1 MGGAQALLLSLLREL
16 RASGRA
22 ESLVLSMTSR
32 WADTDLV
39 AAIRHSGARLE
50 FVDRGIDDP
59 RLGLAIA
66 RLVHRW
72 RAEVVHSHL
81 SVANVGSRVGAWI
94 AGRPHLTTVH
104 TMPGPLMEDSRAR
117 ALADGWS
124 ARLSALLVA
133 PSVEVADAYAA
144 EFKLPRER
152 FRVVPNAPAAV
163 DPGPFAREALRAE
176 IAPGAGKIVLCVARL
191 QREKGIDD
199 LVEAALRLGERAPGA
214 RVLVAGDG
222 PERETLKAAVA
233 ASGAEERIAL
243 LGHRGDVARLLVAA
257 DAFVLP
263 SRHEGLPIS
272 LLEGMAAGLPSV
284 ATAVGGIPG
293 LVEDGVSG
301 LLVAPDSPDQLAD
314 ALARVLEDGEL
325 ARRLGEAGRR
335 VVEERH
341 SPAAVA
347 GAYADIYAELAR

>member
-16 RASGRA
+16 RTSGRA
-22 ESLVLSMTSR
+22 QSLVLSMTSR

-59 RLGLAIA
+59 RLGLAVA

-72 RAEVVHSHL
+72 GGEVVHSHL
-81 SVANVGSRVGAWI
+81 SVANVGSRIGARI

-133 PSVEVADAYAA
+133 PSVEVADAYSA
-144 EFKLPRER
+144 EFKLPRGR

-163 DPGPFAREALRAE
+163 DPGPFDRDALRAE
-176 IAPGAGKIVLCVARL
+176 IAPGAAKVVLCVARL

-199 LVEAALRLGERAPGA
+199 LVEAALRLGDRTPEA

-222 PERETLKAAVA
+222 PERETLKAAIA
-233 ASGAEERIAL
+233 RGGAEERIAL
-243 LGHRGDVARLLVAA
+243 LGHRSDIARLTFARVKVHSQTRRSIHFDYSAMPVSNRLGNVFRDQVYAA
-257 DAFVLP
+257 DVQTDN
-263 SRHEGLPIS
+263 SRRPFANSRCVRVDSIRYVRG
-272 LLEGMAAGLPSV
+272 GAAL
-284 ATAVGGIPG
+284 
-293 LVEDGVSG
+293 
-301 LLVAPDSPDQLAD
+301 
-314 ALARVLEDGEL
+314 
-325 ARRLGEAGRR
+325 
-335 VVEERH
+335 
-341 SPAAVA
+341 
-347 GAYADIYAELAR
+347 